1 MKRLFKRM
9 WKDEGGVLTFEW
21 ILLITVLTI
30 GVVGALSAVRDAIID
45 ELSDVAQAMLA
56 LDQSYSIIQPVEVTV
71 HDAEVDGAAGSRF
84 IDGMTFNQCRLVGFP
99 GAVGKGNRSEAQ
111 ELSQP

>member
-1 MKRLFKRM
+1 MKRLLKRM

-30 GVVGALSAVRDAIID
+30 GIVGALSAVRDALID
-45 ELSDVAQAMLA
+45 ELGDVAQAIVS
-56 LDQSYSIIQPVEVTV
+56 LDQSYSIIQPVEITV

-99 GAVGKGNRSEAQ
+99 GAVGKGNRSEAA
-111 ELSQP
+111 ENMTP